1 MLKDILYT
9 GIGAVTILKDKIE
22 EEMKK
27 LEDSGKIKR
36 DDAKSFMDSLITKGK
51 ESDDELKTKIKDTIK
66 EVIDELGIATKDDI
80 LKLKED
86 LASKS

>member
-9 GIGAVTILKDKIE
+9 GLGAVAILKEKVE

-27 LEDSGKIKR
+27 LEESGKIKK
-36 DDAKSFMDSLITKGK
+36 DDAKSFIDSLITKGK
-51 ESDDELKTKIKDTIK
+51 ESDDELKNKIKDTIK
-66 EVIDELGIATKDDI
+66 EVIDELGIATRDDI
-80 LKLKED
+80 AKLKED

>member
-9 GIGAVTILKDKIE
+9 GIGAVAILKEKIE
-22 EEMKK
+22 EEMDK
-27 LEDSGKIKR
+27 LEANGKIRK

-51 ESDDELKTKIKDTIK
+51 ESDDELKSKIRDILK

-80 LKLKED
+80 VKLKED
-86 LASKS
+86 LTSKN